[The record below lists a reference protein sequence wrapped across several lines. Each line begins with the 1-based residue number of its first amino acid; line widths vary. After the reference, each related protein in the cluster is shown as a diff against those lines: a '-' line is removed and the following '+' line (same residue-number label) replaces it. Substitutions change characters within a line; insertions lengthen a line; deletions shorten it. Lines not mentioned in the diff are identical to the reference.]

1 VAEQGTEGGFGTGLR
16 AKLQSGE
23 TPVEPRSPAEA
34 IAAAAPVFEEILPA
48 AATAPVNE
56 TEVEA
61 LRAELNA
68 SLAREQQLRST
79 LSDQM
84 DNSARDAQV
93 APRHWQRPRPSS
105 RTVSA
110 ESASGWPSWTTCS
123 KRRRS

>member
-1 VAEQGTEGGFGTGLR
+1 MAEHGTEGGFGTGLR

-34 IAAAAPVFEEILPA
+34 IAAAAPVFEEAAPA

-68 SLAREQQLRST
+68 SLAREQQLRSS

-84 DNSARDAQV
+84 DTSARDAQV
-93 APRHWQRPRPSS
+93 EQQL
-105 RTVSA
+105 
-110 ESASGWPSWTTCS
+110 E
-123 KRRRS
+123 